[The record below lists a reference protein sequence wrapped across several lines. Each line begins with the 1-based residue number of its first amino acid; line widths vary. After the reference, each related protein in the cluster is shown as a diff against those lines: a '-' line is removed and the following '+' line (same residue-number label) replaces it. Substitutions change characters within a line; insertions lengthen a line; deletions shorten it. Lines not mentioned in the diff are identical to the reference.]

1 MNLGLIS
8 TFLSQGVLSLL
19 NLYISIV
26 ILRTLGVEQFG
37 IYSLVFFLGLTCI
50 SFQNAVVNSPLSTEL
65 NRVKQS
71 SLQRLLGYYNVT
83 NLLYC
88 LVIILVAVT
97 ASQVLDI
104 SGMILVVYLLAQ
116 MMREFWKGVLYCVGD
131 AVLVMWLDVL
141 FATGTALGLFFLE
154 PASINE
160 TVLLI
165 ALCMWSF
172 ALVLLF
178 RPLLL
183 RGAGSLTTWRFFQK
197 HVWVKARWTLVGV
210 LTTEL
215 HSRSYLFLTGS
226 FFGAGAVGT
235 LQSARIPFGPLSL
248 MITAWSRFSRPL
260 LSRWH
265 LENQE
270 QRRLRYIGVSV
281 VLFGAM
287 NVVFFGLLWVLWD
300 WVIEFIFKDLSP
312 ELFDIVI
319 LWFVLTLVL
328 HLRTLV
334 SVYHQSNSDFKFVSM
349 TGIQGLIL
357 TLLASLV
364 LILISDY
371 RLMPV
376 ALIIGEVMMLGLLLW
391 PILKKRA

>member
-88 LVIILVAVT
+88 LVIILVAVS
-97 ASQVLDI
+97 ASWVLDI

-116 MMREFWKGVLYCVGD
+116 MMREFWKGVLYCVDD

-154 PASINE
+154 PANINE

-165 ALCMWSF
+165 ASCMWSF

-183 RGAGSLTTWRFFQK
+183 RGAGFLTTWRFFQK
-197 HVWVKARWTLVGV
+197 HVWAKARWTLVGV

-226 FFGAGAVGT
+226 FFGTGAVGT

-260 LSRWH
+260 LSRWR